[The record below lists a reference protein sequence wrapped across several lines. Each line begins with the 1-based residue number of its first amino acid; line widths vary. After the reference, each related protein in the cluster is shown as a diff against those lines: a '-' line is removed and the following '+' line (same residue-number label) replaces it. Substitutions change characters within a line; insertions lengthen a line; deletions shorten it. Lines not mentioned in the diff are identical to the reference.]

1 MGDLNGK
8 VAIVLGASTHGGMGE
23 AIARRLKAE
32 GATLAVSGLG
42 AAPLEMLAK
51 ELGGTACE
59 ADITR
64 EAQIKALVDH
74 TLHHH
79 GRLDIAVN
87 VAGVAPRVP
96 FKDFT
101 EDHLMFMAKMHFI
114 GPAMFIKHVAEG
126 IVDGEARLAISE
138 IWSLSD
144 EVVDEWEPRPTPN
157 APPRLTRITVD
168 GIPSV
173 SLDLTLDGSPLPGA
187 DATAARVVNA
197 IAAVCAAD
205 PGVYGAMDLPITPT
219 STASARK

>member
-42 AAPLEMLAK
+42 ASPLEMLAK

-101 EDHLMFMAKMHFI
+101 EDHWCSWQ
-114 GPAMFIKHVAEG
+114 
-126 IVDGEARLAISE
+126 RCIS
-138 IWSLSD
+138 
-144 EVVDEWEPRPTPN
+144 
-157 APPRLTRITVD
+157 
-168 GIPSV
+168 
-173 SLDLTLDGSPLPGA
+173 
-187 DATAARVVNA
+187 
-197 IAAVCAAD
+197 
-205 PGVYGAMDLPITPT
+205 
-219 STASARK
+219 